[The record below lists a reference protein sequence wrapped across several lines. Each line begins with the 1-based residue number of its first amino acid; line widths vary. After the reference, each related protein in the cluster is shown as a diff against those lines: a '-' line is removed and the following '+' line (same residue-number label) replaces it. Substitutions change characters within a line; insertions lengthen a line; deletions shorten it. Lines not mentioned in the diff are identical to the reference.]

1 MKNKKCFI
9 DIETTG
15 LNPAVHE
22 IIEIALIIEGEEG
35 LHRFSTKIKPKFIEH
50 AEPRALEVN
59 GFSFEEWRDAP
70 YDMEV
75 AEEIASLIQGCTL
88 IGHNVN
94 FDAEFLEEM
103 LHKCGC
109 KYAPRRRKIDTI
121 TLAHEHLYFW
131 PAHSLSSLR
140 LFFGISTIGEHRAMK
155 DCQDMRDIYYRLL
168 RACAVHRAYWYLRSQ
183 YITWMWKK
191 AKK

>member
-9 DIETTG
+9 DVETTG
-15 LNPAVHE
+15 LNPAIHE

-35 LHRFSTKIKPKFIEH
+35 LHRFSTKIKPKYIEH
-50 AEPRALEVN
+50 ADPRALEVN
-59 GFSFEEWRDAP
+59 GFSHQEWRDAP

-75 AEEIASLIQGCTL
+75 AEEIASLIEGCTL
-88 IGHNVN
+88 IGHNVH
-94 FDAEFLEEM
+94 FDAEFVEEM

-109 KYAPRRRKIDTI
+109 TFVPKRRKIDTI

-140 LFFGISTIGEHRAMK
+140 LFFGIPTAGEHRALK
-155 DCQDMRDIYYRLL
+155 DCEDMRAIYYRLL
-168 RACAVHRAYWYLRSQ
+168 RACAVHRAYWNIRSK

>member
-1 MKNKKCFI
+1 MKNNLCFI

-35 LHRFSTKIKPKFIEH
+35 LHTFSTKIKPKYIEH
-50 AEPRALEVN
+50 ADPKALEVN
-59 GFSFEEWRDAP
+59 GFSHEEWRHAP

-75 AEEIASLIQGCTL
+75 AEEIASLIDGKTL
-88 IGHNVN
+88 VGHNVH
-94 FDAEFLEEM
+94 FDADFVEEL

-109 KYAPRRRKIDTI
+109 KFSPRRRKIDTI

-140 LFFGISTIGEHRAMK
+140 LFFGISSLGEHRALK
-155 DCQDMRDIYYRLL
+155 DCKDMRAIYYRLL
-168 RACAVHRAYWYLRSQ
+168 RAPAWRRAYWNIRSK